1 MNITRGL
8 VSLAITCALLAGV
21 APTQAA
27 AAAVPAATTAS
38 TMTVT
43 RGITLNVRSG
53 AGTSYSVRGSL
64 EGGSTVSGFDQGNGW
79 FKLDTGQYAGG
90 YVSLSYLSPV
100 PGTPTTPT
108 GPTTPGGSFHGTV
121 VKTLMKTLV
130 HATPSVA
137 TGYVR
142 TLAPGAAVSRTVQ
155 GGWLELDG
163 GGYVSR
169 ALVTDKTLSN
179 GALPAP
185 RLCDVPIA
193 WNSPGSWEPGY
204 TPATVRKLNCVALKS
219 LTGWRT
225 RTRHSSGATPAST
238 SPIARSPSRTTGT
251 RSSAIRAQRC
261 PGRATTGSEWRS
273 TSERPTRRVRNSVGG
288 ARATPGSRRTVR
300 SGAFATP
307 SSTDSGAS
315 PTTGISRASTSGEN
329 HGPRPLLDVDL
340 RVDEGPSPH
349 GPRRCQLR

>member
-53 AGTSYSVRGSL
+53 ADTSYSVRGSL
-64 EGGSTVSGFDQGNGW
+64 QGGSTVSGFDQGNGW
-79 FKLDTGQYAGG
+79 FKLNTGEYAGG

-100 PGTPTTPT
+100 PGTPTAPT

-121 VKTLMKTLV
+121 VKSLIRTLV

-142 TLAPGAAVSRTVQ
+142 TLTPGAPVGGTAR

-163 GGYVSR
+163 GGYVSM

-179 GALPAP
+179 GALPAS
-185 RLCDVPIA
+185 RLCDVPTA

-204 TPATVRKLNCVALKS
+204 TPATVRKLDCVALKS
-219 LTGWRT
+219 LTGLENAYKAQFGRYARIDLAYRPLSEQNYWYKKFGYPRAAMP
-225 RTRHSSGATPAST
+225 GT
-238 SPIARSPSRTTGT
+238 SNHGLAVAVDFRETDEAGEEF
-251 RSSAIRAQRC
+251 
-261 PGRATTGSEWRS
+261 GW
-273 TSERPTRRVRNSVGG
+273 G
-288 ARATPGSRRTVR
+288 ARATPGSRPTVG
-300 SGAFATP
+300 SGASATP

-315 PTTGISRASTSGEN
+315 PTTGISRASTSG
-329 HGPRPLLDVDL
+329 
-340 RVDEGPSPH
+340 
-349 GPRRCQLR
+349 